1 MSYGTTDEGSDEMR
15 AELKVLDKLNE
26 DIDQLSS
33 DARDCTTLAPAVKDA
48 LDLAWY
54 FAEDALRDAGRSSCG
69 HLAKPEA
76 GFCPCC
82 HHFAQL
88 RAKGEQVRG
97 LLARS

>member
-1 MSYGTTDEGSDEMR
+1 MSDSITGAGDDEMR
-15 AELKVLDKLNE
+15 SELKVLDKLNQ

-33 DARDCTTLAPAVKDA
+33 DAWDCATLAPAVKDA

-54 FAEDALRDAGRSSCG
+54 FAEDALRGTGRSSCG
-69 HLAKPEA
+69 HLAKPET

-88 RAKGEQVRG
+88 RETGERVKG
-97 LLARS
+97 LLARR